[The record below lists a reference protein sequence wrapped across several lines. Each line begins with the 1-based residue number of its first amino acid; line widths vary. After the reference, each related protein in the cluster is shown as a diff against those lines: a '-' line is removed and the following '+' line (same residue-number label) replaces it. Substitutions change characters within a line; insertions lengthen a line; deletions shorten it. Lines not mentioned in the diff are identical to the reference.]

1 MTKDEIIDYVMDTP
15 GNTNPNVLRGMLE
28 NSGGDGN
35 YKFVEVARQEEF
47 EWTQEK
53 SNVWIANNTSFD
65 VDTLEKNIYA
75 IKMPPYINDFTSAL
89 VVNNDSNKL
98 IDVDRS
104 CGYSVIIGDDPSHQN
119 IIIEHLESTPE
130 VESII
135 LYKLVPANEEE
146 TAPEAPSSS
155 DSLLEP

>member
-1 MTKDEIIDYVMDTP
+1 MDEIINYVMNTP

-28 NSGGDGN
+28 NSGGGGD

-47 EWTQEK
+47 EWTKEK
-53 SNVWIANNTSFD
+53 PTDWTTNSNSFD

-75 IKMPPYINDFTSAL
+75 IKMLPYIKDFTPVFIDRIYKRISVDSSSDFL
-89 VVNNDSNKL
+89 VEINDEDSYQS
-98 IDVDRS
+98 IR
-104 CGYSVIIGDDPSHQN
+104 ITPF
-119 IIIEHLESTPE
+119 ESTPE

-135 LYKLVPANEEE
+135 LYKLVPASEEE
-146 TAPEAPSSS
+146 TIPEAPSSTSS